1 MNQNRI
7 QSYINLIQKLL
18 STPTEK
24 IAQILTSNQELLDK
38 GLLQTIIMVA
48 QTSGEKGN
56 QEVKEILLT
65 LAVQLSEK
73 LEISITENTSAT
85 ATPLE
90 YLEFLTQVLQAT
102 HESKNNPQIIHP
114 ILQEN
119 LNKLDQ
125 GLVETLQTWATSTLK
140 EIKLEEAHSIA
151 VDIVNF
157 SNHIQEFPLGNKADN
172 LEIAITG
179 YKTALTVYENSSQS
193 HHWVSIKNNLGTA
206 YLNRIYGKKSENI
219 EQAIEI
225 YQQTLNLIDKE
236 DNPQDWAIT
245 QNNLG
250 NVYSCRIEGDKIKNI
265 EEAIAAYQKALPII
279 TKENFPQKWATI
291 QNNLANVYLTRIA
304 GNLEENIELAIEAY
318 QQALQVI
325 TQSENSL
332 DWAII
337 QSNLG
342 NAYLNRITG
351 KLEENLELA
360 IEVYQKALEVINQ
373 ENQPNHWAK
382 IQKNLGT
389 TYLNRVRGK
398 VGENIELAIAAY
410 QEALKIFTVDNLL
423 DWAIVSINLGTAYLN
438 RETEKRAENIELA
451 IKFYQ
456 QALEVINPEKFTLW
470 WGMIQK
476 NLGDAYS
483 YKDTEYITNYQEN
496 IDLGITAYQEALK
509 IFTVE
514 NFPLEC
520 LQISRKLGDLEFKQ
534 KNWQLAIESYQI
546 AINLLEM
553 TQSLAK
559 SESSYR
565 EILAESI
572 YIYGNIVE
580 CHVNIG
586 KYEQALEYVE
596 ASRSRRLVEL
606 ITINDIY
613 QDEEKSPELEEY
625 YDLQQQI
632 NQLNFDF
639 NRINKHTTVGSQFII
654 KEIESKSQALPESQ
668 NSKLKSEC
676 VILRSSFPAETLRE
690 QNVRRTQESQKYDLI
705 DESGELYPVNFFCQE
720 KIAVLREKQQQLWE
734 KIRSSNR
741 VLAEQLQVTYLS
753 FAEIQQLVKDEET
766 AVLDFY
772 STRNNT
778 YIFILTQQQINIH
791 ICQGEGIEN
800 LQNWIHHN
808 WLKLYGKNRSEWHNQ
823 MNIFLSELANRLKL
837 NQLIEQLAEAKELII
852 VPHLYLHQIP
862 YAALQIIREKETK
875 YFCDYFRL
883 RVVPSCQILSYCSEQ
898 SLIYNPRKMGIVET
912 PIDNK
917 FYTRYECENIANM
930 HLISPQKR
938 LQYSQATINNYQNFI
953 QQVQVLHSSHL
964 SSANIVNPLAS
975 KLKLFDG
982 DIPLS
987 QVFTWQLPK
996 LFDVFL
1002 SSCEINLNQTEIS
1015 DEILTFATAFL
1026 SVGARHIIS
1035 SLWSVEDLTTAL
1047 FCLFYYQNRQQYK
1060 HKHSEALHKAQNK
1073 LRYLT
1078 GTQLSSYKKQLEGY
1092 LEQYTR
1098 HENPE
1103 KIQQEKEKL
1112 SWFCQQNF
1120 PFTHPYYWAGF
1131 ISQGIS

>member
-7 QSYINLIQKLL
+7 QTYINLIQKLL

-24 IAQILTSNQELLDK
+24 TAQILASNQELLDK
-38 GLLQTIIMVA
+38 GLLQTITIVA
-48 QTSGEKGN
+48 QKSGEKGN
-56 QEVKEILLT
+56 QKVKEILLT

-90 YLEFLTQVLQAT
+90 YLEFLTLILQAT

-125 GLVETLQTWATSTLK
+125 GLVETLETWATSTLK
-140 EIKLEEAHSIA
+140 EIKPEEADQIA
-151 VDIVNF
+151 LDIVNF
-157 SNHIQEFPLGNKADN
+157 SNQVQDFSFGNKANN

-179 YKTALTVYENSSQS
+179 YQTALTVYENSSQS

-206 YLNRIYGKKSENI
+206 YLNRIYGQKSENI

-225 YQQTLNLIDKE
+225 YQQILNFIDKE
-236 DNPQDWAIT
+236 NNPQDWGIT

-250 NVYSCRIEGDKIKNI
+250 NAYSCRIEGDKINNL
-265 EEAIAAYQKALPII
+265 EVAIAAYQQALEII
-279 TKENFPQKWATI
+279 TKENYPQKWATI

-304 GNLEENIELAIEAY
+304 GNLEENLELAIDAY

-332 DWAII
+332 DWAIT
-337 QSNLG
+337 QSNLA

-351 KLEENLELA
+351 NLEENLELA
-360 IEVYQKALEVINQ
+360 IDAYQQALNIINQ
-373 ENQPNHWAK
+373 ENKPLHWAK

-389 TYLNRVRGK
+389 AYLNRVIGK
-398 VGENIELAIAAY
+398 VSENLELAIAAY
-410 QEALKIFTVDNLL
+410 EQALKIFTVDNLL
-423 DWAIVSINLGTAYLN
+423 DWVIISINLGTAYLN
-438 RETEKRAENIELA
+438 RETEKIAENIELA
-451 IKFYQ
+451 IKFSQ

-470 WGMIQK
+470 WGIIQK

-483 YKDTEYITNYQEN
+483 YKATEDIANFQQN
-496 IDLGITAYQEALK
+496 IHLSIRAYQEALN

-514 NFPLEC
+514 SFPLEC

-534 KNWQLAIESYQI
+534 ENWQFAIESYQI

-559 SESSYR
+559 SESSYQ

-580 CHVNIG
+580 CYVNIG
-586 KYEQALEYVE
+586 QYEQALEYLE

-606 ITINDIY
+606 MTINDIY
-613 QDEEKSPELEEY
+613 QDEEKPPEVKEY

-632 NQLNFDF
+632 NQLNFDVS
-639 NRINKHTTVGSQFII
+639 RINKHTTVGSQFTI
-654 KEIESKSQALPESQ
+654 KEIESDSLEKIF
-668 NSKLKSEC
+668 
-676 VILRSSFPAETLRE
+676 ILR
-690 QNVRRTQESQKYDLI
+690 D
-705 DESGELYPVNFFCQE
+705 
-720 KIAVLREKQQQLWE
+720 KQQQLWE

-741 VLAEQLQVTYLS
+741 VLGEQLQVTHLS

-766 AVLDFY
+766 AVIDFY
-772 STRNNT
+772 STINNT
-778 YIFILTQQQINIH
+778 YIFILTQQQLTVH
-791 ICQGEGIEN
+791 ICQGEGIEK
-800 LQNWIHHN
+800 LQNWIHDN
-808 WLKLYGKNRSEWHNQ
+808 WLKLYSKNHNEWHNQ
-823 MNIFLSELANRLKL
+823 MDIFLSELANRLEL
-837 NQLIEQLAEAKELII
+837 NQVIEELAGTKELII

-862 YAALQIIREKETK
+862 YAALPVIREKETK
-875 YFCDYFRL
+875 CFCDYFRL
-883 RVVPSCQILSYCSEQ
+883 RVVPSCQILSYCSQ
-898 SLIYNPRKMGIVET
+898 RMVISNPRKMGIVEST
-912 PIDNK
+912 INNR
-917 FYTRYECENIANM
+917 FYTRYECENLANM

-938 LQYSQATINNYQNFI
+938 LQYSQATINNYQKFI
-953 QQVQVLHSSHL
+953 QQVQVLHSSHIY
-964 SSANIVNPLAS
+964 SANMVNPLAS

-982 DIPLS
+982 DLLLS
-987 QVFTWQLPK
+987 KIFTWQLPE

-1015 DEILTFATAFL
+1015 DDILTFATAFL
-1026 SVGARHIIS
+1026 SAGARHVIS

-1047 FCLFYYQNRQQYK
+1047 FCLFYYQHRQKYK
-1060 HKHSEALHKAQNK
+1060 RSEALQKAQNQ

-1078 GTQLSSYKKQLEGY
+1078 GIQLSNYKKQLEEY
-1092 LEQYTR
+1092 LEQYMK
-1098 HENPE
+1098 HENLE
-1103 KIQQEKEKL
+1103 KIQQEKEQL

-1120 PFTHPYYWAGF
+1120 PFIHPYYWAGF

>member
-7 QSYINLIQKLL
+7 QTYINLIQKLL
-18 STPTEK
+18 STPPER
-24 IAQILTSNQELLDK
+24 IDQILVSNQELLDK
-38 GLLQTIIMVA
+38 GLLQTITMVA

-56 QEVKEILLT
+56 QEAKETLLT
-65 LAVQLSEK
+65 LAVQISEK
-73 LEISITENTSAT
+73 LEISITENISAT

-90 YLEFLTQVLQAT
+90 YLTFLIKVLQAT
-102 HESKNNPQIIHP
+102 QESKNNPQIINP

-125 GLVETLQTWATSTLK
+125 GLAETLQTWATSTLK
-140 EIKLEEAHSIA
+140 ERKPEEAHSIA
-151 VDIVNF
+151 LDIVNF
-157 SNHIQEFPLGNKADN
+157 SNQIQEFPLGNKANN

-179 YKTALTVYENSSQS
+179 YKTALTVYNNSSQP

-206 YLNRIYGKKSENI
+206 YINRIYGEKSENI

-225 YQQTLNLIDKE
+225 YQQTLKLIDKE
-236 DNPQDWAIT
+236 DSPQDWAMN

-250 NVYSCRIEGDKIKNI
+250 NAYSRRIEGDKIKNI
-265 EEAIAAYQKALPII
+265 EEAITAYQKALQII

-291 QNNLANVYLTRIA
+291 QNNLANTYLTRIT
-304 GNLEENIELAIEAY
+304 GKVSENIELAIDAY

-325 TQSENSL
+325 TQSQNYL
-332 DWAII
+332 DWAIT

-351 KLEENLELA
+351 NLE
-360 IEVYQKALEVINQ
+360 
-373 ENQPNHWAK
+373 
-382 IQKNLGT
+382 
-389 TYLNRVRGK
+389 
-398 VGENIELAIAAY
+398 ENIELAIAAY
-410 QEALKIFTVDNLL
+410 QQGLKIINRENKPHHWANIQKNLGTAYLNRVTGKVSENIELAITAYQQALNIFTIDNLL
-423 DWAIVSINLGTAYLN
+423 DWVIISINLGTAYLN
-438 RETEKRAENIELA
+438 RETAKRAKNMELA

-470 WGMIQK
+470 WGIIQQ
-476 NLGDAYS
+476 NIGDVYS
-483 YKDTEYITNYQEN
+483 RKATEDIANFQQN
-496 IDLGITAYQEALK
+496 IDLAITAYQAALN

-534 KNWQLAIESYQI
+534 ENWQLAIGSYQI

-559 SESSYR
+559 TESSYQ

-580 CHVNIG
+580 CYVNLG
-586 KYEQALEYVE
+586 QHEQALEYVE

-606 ITINDIY
+606 MMINDIY
-613 QDEEKSPELEEY
+613 QDEEKPPEVAEY
-625 YDLQQQI
+625 YYLQQQI
-632 NQLNFDF
+632 NQLNFDVS
-639 NRINKHTTVGSQFII
+639 RINKPITVGSQFSIH
-654 KEIESKSQALPESQ
+654 EIESES
-668 NSKLKSEC
+668 
-676 VILRSSFPAETLRE
+676 
-690 QNVRRTQESQKYDLI
+690 
-705 DESGELYPVNFFCQE
+705 QE
-720 KIAVLREKQQQLWE
+720 KIAILREKQQQLWE
-734 KIRSSNR
+734 KIQSSHR

-766 AVLDFY
+766 AVIDFY

-778 YIFILTQQQINIH
+778 YIFILSQQQLTVQ
-791 ICQGEGIEN
+791 ICQGEGIEK
-800 LQNWIHHN
+800 LQNWIHDN
-808 WLKLYGKNRSEWHNQ
+808 WLKLYVKNHSDWHNQ
-823 MNIFLSELANRLKL
+823 MENFLSELANRLGL
-837 NQLIEQLAEAKELII
+837 NQLIEQLADRKELII

-862 YAALQIIREKETK
+862 YAALPVIREKETK

-883 RVVPSCQILSYCSEQ
+883 RVVPSCQILSYCSERT
-898 SLIYNPRKMGIVET
+898 LIYNPRKMGIVET
-912 PIDNK
+912 PIDHR

-938 LQYSQATINNYQNFI
+938 LQYRQATISNYQNFI
-953 QQVQVLHSSHL
+953 QQVQVLHSGHL

-982 DIPLS
+982 DILLS
-987 QVFTWQLPK
+987 KVFTWQLPE

-1015 DEILTFATAFL
+1015 DDILTFATAFL
-1026 SVGARHIIS
+1026 SAGARHLIS

-1047 FCLFYYQNRQQYK
+1047 FCLFYYQHRQKYK
-1060 HKHSEALHKAQNK
+1060 RSEALQKAQNQ
-1073 LRYLT
+1073 LRYFT

-1092 LEQYTR
+1092 LEQYMK
-1098 HENPE
+1098 HENSE
-1103 KIQQEKEKL
+1103 KIQQEKEQL
-1112 SWFCQQNF
+1112 SWFCQQSF